1 MQKQQLEQ
9 SKDERATTRGN
20 VVGPKP
26 TSYKPFGTPKK
37 DKDYVVDYKDQQV
50 QTACYFFW
58 GGGVVGNH
66 ADMVYVNL

>member
-26 TSYKPFGTPKK
+26 TSYKPH
-37 DKDYVVDYKDQQV
+37 DI
-50 QTACYFFW
+50 FFW
-58 GGGVVGNH
+58 EKGKGGGVGNH